1 MTWEEMYTR
10 IQRLEQEVHSL
21 RRDNCLLQEQVSQI
35 KPIAIEHITYKVQ
48 ELHVET
54 LSGTL
59 NVGLASQAMVEDV
72 NGFVD
77 EITEKFGTNL
87 EIHPKRNSTQEKPPT
102 KDKKAD

>member
-1 MTWEEMYTR
+1 MTWEEMYAR

-21 RRDNCLLQEQVSQI
+21 KRDNCLLQEQVSQI

-59 NVGLASQAMVEDV
+59 NVGLASQGMVEDM

-87 EIHPKRNSTQEKPPT
+87 EINPKRDGIPEKPT
-102 KDKKAD
+102 NKKEGA